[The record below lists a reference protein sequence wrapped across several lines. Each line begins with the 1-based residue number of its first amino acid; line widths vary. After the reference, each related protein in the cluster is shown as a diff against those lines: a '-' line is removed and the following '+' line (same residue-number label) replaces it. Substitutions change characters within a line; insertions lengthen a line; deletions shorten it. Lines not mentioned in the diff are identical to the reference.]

1 MIAHEVLDV
10 TALTT
15 GSLTLGGAVVGF
27 VGGTASQVVHGR
39 HEEATKLAERQERR
53 EDVRRQSLIEFQEA
67 LALYVL
73 TVGRL
78 HHADVMAAK
87 ASGIWERQRRT
98 PKAELD
104 LLECSRRA
112 RQISEWI
119 LDDELRARFIA
130 LDRHMSVGLRR
141 LPSENAAGNFV
152 VRMSN
157 LLRATEERLGLLL
170 RQLI

>member
-1 MIAHEVLDV
+1 MIGHEVLDV

-39 HEEATKLAERQERR
+39 QDQATKVAERQERR
-53 EDVRRQSLIEFQEA
+53 EEGRRQALIDFQEA
-67 LALYVL
+67 LTVYVL
-73 TVGRL
+73 TVGRV
-78 HHADVMAAK
+78 HHSDVMAAK
-87 ASGIWERQRRT
+87 ASGVWERQRRT
-98 PKAELD
+98 PAAELD

-112 RQISEWI
+112 RQLSEWI
-119 LDDELRARFIA
+119 IDDELRARFLA
-130 LDRHMSVGLRR
+130 LDRQMSNGLRR

-152 VRMSN
+152 VKMSA
-157 LLRATEERLGLLL
+157 LLKATEERLGLLL